1 MKYRAW
7 IAASVLSIFA
17 TVASA
22 ANAADCKAL
31 SSKLMDNLDQGN
43 SDAAVADFNAKMKAA
58 LSSAQL
64 EQFWQ
69 KLPQKLGT
77 RGVREEAR
85 LVQKN
90 GNDIVVTPLHFGHS
104 VAHAVVICSPDGQI
118 AGFHVV
124 PQP

>member
-7 IAASVLSIFA
+7 IITAVLSISA

-22 ANAADCKAL
+22 ANAADCRAL

-43 SDAAVADFNAKMKAA
+43 SDAAFADFNAKMKAA
-58 LSSAQL
+58 LSPAQL
-64 EQFWQ
+64 KQLWQ
-69 KLPQKLGT
+69 KLPQKLGP
-77 RGVREEAR
+77 RGAREEAR

-90 GNDIVVTPLHFGHS
+90 GNDIVVTPLHFGDN
-104 VAHAVVICSPDGQI
+104 VAHAVVACSPDGQI